1 MDPSRLSAPGPKRI
15 LALDG
20 GGVRGMITLAIL
32 ERIEALLAQATGR
45 TDGSFRLAHYF
56 DLIGGTSTGSIIAT
70 GLATGHSAS
79 ELLAMYRDLSGR
91 VFRRSMWRLG
101 LFGPKFAR
109 GPLREALTGVLGDE
123 AFDSPSLLT
132 GLAIVTKRAD
142 NGSVWVL
149 TNNPRGRYYNA
160 PEDDPQAFPNRKIK
174 LVSAILAS
182 TAAPTYF
189 QPEFFEIARGL
200 RGGFV
205 DGSASPH
212 NNPSL
217 LLLLVATLHGYNF
230 NWPVGESNL
239 LLTSVGTGVF
249 RRRSTEAEMRGMLPA
264 QLAVNALISMI
275 DDSNRLNQAL
285 LQLLGTSPTARV
297 VDAEMGDLTTD
308 RLTQHKLLH
317 YLRYDAQLEI
327 DWLDKVLGIQI
338 SPDEIKRIQAMD
350 NPSMMDRL
358 IDIGRAIAE
367 RHVEAAHFPDV
378 FARNIS
384 QPPEVPGM
392 TAAPSRPPVA
402 AAAEKAS

>member
-1 MDPSRLSAPGPKRI
+1 MDPNRLIAPGPKRI

-32 ERIEALLAQATGR
+32 ERIESLLAKATGR
-45 TDGSFRLAHYF
+45 TDGSFRLADYY

-70 GLATGHSAS
+70 GLAIGHSAS
-79 ELLAMYRDLSGR
+79 DLLAMYRDMSGR

-109 GPLREALTGVLGDE
+109 GPLNEVLTTVLGDA
-123 AFDSPSLLT
+123 AFDSPRLQT
-132 GLAIVTKRAD
+132 GLAVVTKRAD

-149 TNNPRGRYYNA
+149 TNNPRGRYYDA

-182 TAAPTYF
+182 TAAPTFF

-217 LLLLVATLHGYNF
+217 MLFLLATLRGYNF
-230 NWPVGESNL
+230 NWQVGETNL

-249 RRRSTEAEMRGMLPA
+249 RRRSTEEEVRRMLPA
-264 QLAVNALISMI
+264 QLAVNALVSMI

-285 LQLLGTSPTARV
+285 LQLLGETPTGRV
-297 VDAEMGDLTTD
+297 VDSEMGDLAGD
-308 RLTQHKLLH
+308 KLTEHKLLH

-327 DWLDKVLGIQI
+327 DWLDKTLNIQI
-338 SPDEIKRIQAMD
+338 SPEDIKRVQAMD
-350 NPSMMDRL
+350 NPAAMDTL

-367 RHVEAAHFPDV
+367 HHVSISHFPEI
-378 FARNIS
+378 FSRTIWS
-384 QPPEVPGM
+384 PGTPGDAEGP
-392 TAAPSRPPVA
+392 TATSGLR
-402 AAAEKAS
+402 

>member
-1 MDPSRLSAPGPKRI
+1 MDPNRLTVPGPKRI

-32 ERIEALLAQATGR
+32 ERIEALLAEATGR
-45 TDGSFRLAHYF
+45 TDGSFRLAHYY

-70 GLATGHSAS
+70 GLAIGHSAS
-79 ELLAMYRDLSGR
+79 ELLTMYRDMSGR

-109 GPLREALTGVLGDE
+109 GPLNEVLTDVLGDA
-123 AFDSPSLLT
+123 AFDSPRLLT

-149 TNNPRGRYYNA
+149 TNNPRGRYYDA
-160 PEDDPQAFPNRKIK
+160 PEDDRQAFPNRKIK

-189 QPEFFEIARGL
+189 QPEFFEIAQGL

-217 LLLLVATLHGYNF
+217 LLLLLATLRGYNF
-230 NWPVGESNL
+230 NWPVGERNL
-239 LLTSVGTGVF
+239 MLTSVGTGVF
-249 RRRSTEAEMRGMLPA
+249 RRRSTEAEMRRMLPA
-264 QLAVNALISMI
+264 QLAVNALVSMI

-285 LQLLGTSPTARV
+285 LQLLGVSPTARV
-297 VDAEMGDLTTD
+297 VDAEMGDLTADNVTE
-308 RLTQHKLLH
+308 HKLLH

-327 DWLDKVLGIQI
+327 DWLDQTLGIQI
-338 SPDEIKRIQAMD
+338 SPEDIKRVQAMD
-350 NPSMMDRL
+350 NPSMMDKL
-358 IDIGRAIAE
+358 VDIGRAIAQ
-367 RHVEAAHFPDV
+367 RHVTLSHFPEI
-378 FARNIS
+378 FA
-384 QPPEVPGM
+384 QTAWPPPRSS
-392 TAAPSRPPVA
+392 A
-402 AAAEKAS
+402 

>member
-1 MDPSRLSAPGPKRI
+1 MDPNRLIAPGPKRI

-32 ERIEALLAQATGR
+32 ERIESLLAGATGR
-45 TDGSFRLAHYF
+45 TDGSFRLAHYY

-70 GLATGHSAS
+70 GLAIGRSAS
-79 ELLAMYRDLSGR
+79 ELLTMYREMSGR

-109 GPLREALTGVLGDE
+109 GPLNEVLTEVLGDA
-123 AFDSPSLLT
+123 AFDSPRLLT

-149 TNNPRGRYYNA
+149 TNNPRGRYYDA
-160 PEDDPQAFPNRKIK
+160 PKDDPQAFPNRKIK

-189 QPEFFEIARGL
+189 QPEFFEVAQGL

-217 LLLLVATLHGYNF
+217 MLLLLATLRGYNF
-230 NWPVGESNL
+230 NWQVGERNL
-239 LLTSVGTGVF
+239 MLTSVGTGVF
-249 RRRSTEAEMRGMLPA
+249 RRHSTEAEMRRMLPA

-285 LQLLGTSPTARV
+285 LQLLGVSPTARV
-297 VDAEMGDLTTD
+297 VDAEMGDLTADQVTE
-308 RLTQHKLLH
+308 HKLLH

-327 DWLDKVLGIQI
+327 DWLDKTLGIQI
-338 SPDEIKRIQAMD
+338 SPEDIKRVQAMD
-350 NPSMMDRL
+350 NPSMTDKL
-358 IDIGRAIAE
+358 IDIGRAIAQ
-367 RHVEAAHFPDV
+367 RHVNLSHFPEI
-378 FARNIS
+378 FARTTW
-384 QPPEVPGM
+384 QP
-392 TAAPSRPPVA
+392 AKPSA
-402 AAAEKAS
+402 